1 MKRLSRPAIAALALA
16 ALAAAALPAAASA
29 QETTLLKVVAA
40 RANVRLKPDLDSP
53 VIGQIAKGTVLESA
67 NKIGDWYAV
76 KLPPDADGIVVSGY
90 VHMST
95 VEITTDA
102 GEEPAAEE
110 APAPPPAPR
119 VRTAPPARTPV
130 RTERVSEPEP
140 VREPVARERYGRR
153 RIVSGSFLKFGWQT
167 VPDAGGFGNAWL
179 ASFGFD
185 MGLGRNVGVG
195 LEIMPA
201 VRSYSDIDLK
211 MIPVLGF
218 ANLKA
223 GLNLGDLLPALKIF
237 NVVGGGGLGAEAV
250 FQSIGVDGGT
260 TVSKFKVN
268 FAFHLLGGLEVDLGS
283 LRLLAEYRLVQASDS
298 NVDSSG
304 FRNLLL
310 FGLRF

>member
-1 MKRLSRPAIAALALA
+1 MKRLSLHVIAVLALA
-16 ALAAAALPAAASA
+16 ALAAVALPAAASA

-40 RANVRLKPDLDSP
+40 RANVRLKPDLNSP
-53 VIGQIAKGTVLESA
+53 VIGQVGKGTVLESTA
-67 NKIGDWYAV
+67 KIGDWYAV
-76 KLPPDADGIVVSGY
+76 KLPPDEDGIVVSGY
-90 VHMST
+90 LHLST

-102 GEEPAAEE
+102 GEEPAAEK
-110 APAPPPAPR
+110 APEPPP
-119 VRTAPPARTPV
+119 VRRERAAPPART
-130 RTERVSEPEP
+130 ERVAEPEP
-140 VREPVARERYGRR
+140 ASEPVYRERYGRR
-153 RIVSGSFLKFGWQT
+153 RIVSGAFLKFGWQT
-167 VPDAGGFGNAWL
+167 TPDAGGFGNAWL
-179 ASFGFD
+179 ASFGLD
-185 MGLGRNVGVG
+185 MGLGRNVGIG

-218 ANLKA
+218 VNLKA
-223 GLNLGDLLPALKIF
+223 GLNLGDLLPVLKIF

-268 FAFHLLGGLEVDLGS
+268 FAFHLLGALEIDLGS
-283 LRLLAEYRLVQASDS
+283 LRLLAEYQLAKVSDS